1 MEIAMKQSDE
11 EVVEID
17 ASMRTKTSFEIV
29 SAPRSWMKAVSEVPI
44 GGESP
49 KPNGAINGGR

>member
-1 MEIAMKQSDE
+1 MKQSDE